1 MKLVIAEKPSVA
13 KSIAKVIGA
22 YKSEKGYMEGSGC
35 LVSWCIGHLVGLV
48 PPDSYDEKYGKW
60 RLEDLPI
67 IPEKWMYEV
76 SRDKTEQFAT
86 LKKLMHREDVDCV
99 VNACDAGREG
109 ELIFRLVY
117 QEAECRKPMKRLWIN
132 SMEDEAIRQGF
143 EQLRDGSD
151 YDRLYDAAACRSK
164 ADWLVGMNATR
175 LFTSLYH
182 HRLTVG
188 RVQTPTLALIV
199 DRNNRIRNFEK
210 QKYFTVD
217 LQLGELTLSSERID
231 DPEEAE
237 QVRRDCDGKTARI
250 TEVEST
256 KRSVN
261 PPKLFDLTALQREA
275 NRIYGYTAAETL
287 SFTQSLYEK
296 KLVTYPRTDSRFL
309 TEDMA
314 DTALAMTDLAAEKFN
329 YSMPDAGERNISS
342 VLDSSKV
349 SDHTAIIP
357 TAMLSETDVKSLS
370 KAEQDILA
378 LIVMQLLCATG
389 RKEVLLET
397 EIRAECAGHLF
408 STKGKTV
415 QDSGWKAY
423 ENQFK
428 GRLRSSR
435 KEETEDEKELPRA
448 AKGQT
453 FPDAVAKTA
462 EHFTSPPKAF
472 TEDTLLAAMETAGT
486 DLVDPDA
493 ERKGLGTPA
502 TRASMIEKLVASGY
516 MKRKNKQLL
525 PTEDGIALIE
535 IMPEEIRSPQMTAEW
550 ENHLKEIERGE
561 RDAGAFMDEISSMVT
576 DLVRSHQSI
585 PEEEQARFGNAD
597 GKREVIGTCP
607 RCGSPVY
614 EGRKNYYCSNRACA
628 FLLWKESRWLEALH
642 AKVTKKMAREFL
654 KTGRARNITLYSEK
668 KGRNF
673 VADLVMEDAGKY
685 INFRMEFPKREEKKN
700 RE

>member
-22 YKSEKGYMEGSGC
+22 YKREKGYMEGSGY
-35 LVSWCIGHLVGLV
+35 LVSWCVGHLVGLV
-48 PPDSYDEKYGKW
+48 PPDSYDEKYRKW

-67 IPEKWMYEV
+67 IPENWMYEV
-76 SRDKTEQFAT
+76 SRDKTEQFAV
-86 LKKLMHREDVDCV
+86 LKELMHRDDVECV

-117 QEAECRKPMKRLWIN
+117 QEAECSKPMKRLWIN
-132 SMEDEAIRQGF
+132 SMEDGAIRQGF
-143 EQLRDGSD
+143 EQLRDGRD

-175 LFTSLYH
+175 LFTSLYR

-188 RVQTPTLALIV
+188 RVQTPTLALVV
-199 DRNNRIRNFEK
+199 DRDNRIRTFEK
-210 QKYFTVD
+210 QKYFTID
-217 LQLGELTLSSERID
+217 LQLGKLTVSSERID
-231 DPEEAE
+231 DPNEAE
-237 QVRRDCDGKTARI
+237 QIRQECEGKTARI
-250 TEVEST
+250 TEVESME
-256 KRSVN
+256 KSVY

-287 SFTQSLYEK
+287 IYTQSLYEK

-314 DTALAMTDLAAEKFN
+314 DTALTMTELVMEKFD
-329 YSMPDAGERNISS
+329 YSASDAKERNISR
-342 VLDSSKV
+342 VLDSSRV

-357 TAMLSETDVKSLS
+357 TAMLSEIDVKSLP

-378 LIVMQLLCATG
+378 LIARQLLCATG

-397 EIRAECAGHLF
+397 EIKAECAGHLF
-408 STKGKTV
+408 SAKGKTV
-415 QDSGWKAY
+415 QDPGWKAY
-423 ENQFK
+423 ENQFRDGQK
-428 GRLRSSR
+428 SGWREAER
-435 KEETEDEKELPRA
+435 DEKDLPKT

-453 FPDAVAKTA
+453 FPDAAVKTA

-472 TEDTLLAAMETAGT
+472 TEDTLLAAMETAGS

-550 ENHLKEIERGE
+550 ENHLKEIERGK
-561 RDAGAFMDEISSMVT
+561 RDAGEFMGEISAMVT
-576 DLVRSHQSI
+576 ELVHSHQSI
-585 PEEEQARFGNAD
+585 PEEERTRFGSAD
-597 GKREVIGTCP
+597 EKREVVGICP

-614 EGRKNYYCSNRACA
+614 EGRKNYYCSNRSCA
-628 FLLWKESRWLEALH
+628 FCLWKESRWLEAH
-642 AKVTKKMAREFL
+642 HTKVTKKMAREFL

-673 VADLVMEDAGKY
+673 EADLVMEDTGKY
-685 INFRMEFPKREEKKN
+685 INYRMEFPKREEKKD
-700 RE
+700 RG